1 MPYWVKNRRRDW
13 CGELEITLLND
24 SQTRALDDRL
34 SINREPAGGIW
45 GPPGTGKTFVAAH
58 EATRAVIENDERILV
73 CAYENTTVDQ
83 TIRNIVRLLRSRY
96 GWSQDVITRA
106 VKRTGFI
113 VRAASD
119 LNPYSTRRRTD
130 LANARIVGTTLH
142 SSYVTTG
149 RMILQEG
156 SFDRIIMDESG
167 QVTPQQAWIP
177 VRLLRESDNV
187 TMSVYGDDVQLTPIS
202 PDFIPEKSVLR
213 RLRTNNRECIRMLN
227 TTYRL
232 NSPGVDMTSEIF
244 YHGNLAAPREV
255 KNRKLQLD
263 VSSSGK
269 SIQSQYLSEAIAPE
283 NTLVYIGV
291 KGKEI
296 INGLSCDNHAQ
307 AMVVAD
313 LCDEFLRIGIN
324 SSRISVIAPYSAHVK
339 TIRSVLNGTDI
350 ASNTIHKMLGGEN
363 DIIILATTRSNTSRN
378 LGFMD
383 QAELLNVAT
392 SRQLMKLIIVGDDGE
407 TFAEGSS
414 TSKKIYNFI
423 SSKGCTLMG

>member
-1 MPYWVKNRRRDW
+1 M
-13 CGELEITLLND
+13 
-24 SQTRALDDRL
+24 
-34 SINREPAGGIW
+34 
-45 GPPGTGKTFVAAH
+45 AAH

-83 TIRNIVRLLRSRY
+83 TIRNIVRLLQSRY
-96 GWSQDVITRA
+96 GWSQDVITRS
-106 VKRTGFI
+106 VKRTGYI

-119 LNPYSTRRRTD
+119 LNPYSTRRRAE
-130 LANARIVGTTLH
+130 LANARIIGTTLH

-177 VRLLRESDNV
+177 FRLLRESDNV

-213 RLRTNNRECIRMLN
+213 RLRTNNGKCIRMLN

-244 YHGNLAAPREV
+244 YHGDLGAPREV

-263 VSSSGK
+263 ESSTSK
-269 SIQSQYLSEAIAPE
+269 SIEPHYLSEAIAPE
-283 NTLVYIGV
+283 NTLVYVGV

-296 INGLSCDNHAQ
+296 LNGVSWDNHAQ

-313 LCDEFLRIGIN
+313 LCYEFLRVGIN
-324 SSRISVIAPYSAHVK
+324 PSRISVIAPYSAHVK

-350 ASNTIHKMLGGEN
+350 TSNTIHKMLGGEN
-363 DIIILATTRSNTSRN
+363 DIIILSTTRSNTSRN

-407 TFAEGSS
+407 TFAEGSA
-414 TSKKIYNFI
+414 TSRKVYNFI
-423 SSKGCTLMG
+423 TNKGCTLMR